1 MNELDLLRSPL
12 SGVNLIEASA
22 GTGKTYAIAGLFLRL
37 LLERKISVRE
47 ILVMTFTVPATEE
60 LKTRIRRFIR
70 QAEQAL
76 AGVAPEEPFIAAL
89 CAQQEDKPR
98 ARRRLRAALQGFDEA
113 PIFTI
118 HGFCRRVL
126 LEFAFETGS
135 TFTTELV
142 RDQEPAVLN
151 AARDF
156 WRRHIYGESPLFIG
170 YLIDKK
176 YLPDSF
182 AALVHSHGAKCYDRI
197 LPEFRAVDAG
207 AAEKRFEAAFDAAQ
221 TMWPQCRD
229 TVRKIFEEHPGFNRA
244 SYKVGGVPAWIAAMD
259 EYLGSGRRE
268 VAWDETRDRF
278 TTERIAK
285 AMKRGFSPP
294 PHLFFEACD
303 RLKQCGAE
311 LAAVFDR
318 RLTHLKRRAL
328 DESTRQL
335 AVDHA
340 RSNTQSFDGLL
351 NDLAAA
357 VARPDSHRL
366 LDGIR
371 DTYHAALIDEFQDT
385 DPVQYRIL
393 SALFGDGRMPFFM
406 IGDPKQAIYSFR
418 SADVFAYLAASRQ
431 ATTSYTLT
439 RNWRSESGLITAVN
453 AIFTR
458 ATNPFI
464 FEEIGF
470 VPARPGDHADTAPLT
485 IDGARDAPLRIWHML
500 PALGQTAP
508 IQAQAI
514 DATVAEIARLIE
526 LGNAGRARISDQPVG
541 PSDIAVLVRSNA
553 QASLVFDRLAALRIP
568 CVLHSTQSL
577 FDAEEVVEMERVL
590 SAVAEPADSR
600 LLSAALTTRMLGTT
614 AAELERLQSNDAAW
628 EAIVLNFR
636 EYNDLW
642 SRRGFFSMFRLLLVR
657 QGVKPRLCR
666 LTNGERRLT
675 NILHLAEVLHRQ
687 SIDERLT
694 MPGLVQWLR
703 SRRASPFKDDEEHQ
717 IRLESDAH
725 AVKLVTIHKSKGL
738 DYNIV
743 FCPFTYGGSLSR
755 DREITFHSDGKR
767 VLDLNGAENPAHSAQ
782 SMRENLA
789 ENLRLFYVALTRA
802 RHRCYLVWGA
812 FKGFESSS
820 PAYLFHQPRDGDA
833 RDLIDRTVNRAAL
846 LDGDQMFDDLRQLA
860 ADSNGAMSIERYQG
874 SPPPA
879 PFPPSQSAAVAAC
892 RSFSGA
898 IHRDWRV
905 ASFTALTSGA
915 THEQPDYDQAALA
928 PGPAA
933 EAAEEAHGIFAFP
946 RGARAGTFMHALF
959 EHLDF
964 ARASQGASAGEVERF
979 LREFGFGAE
988 WLDTIQTMLTNV
1000 LSAPFIGTS
1009 RLADLDA
1016 RNKLHEVEFY
1026 FPLKRIAPEHLSA
1039 LFAGA
1044 GPEIREQSGRL
1055 TFSPARGFMKGFI
1068 DMVFVH
1074 DNRYF
1079 LVDWKSNHLGN
1090 RTEDY
1095 RRPAIDAA
1103 MRENFYFLQYSLYA
1117 VALDRYLCLRVP
1129 EYDYDRHFGGVY
1141 YLFLRGMDASRSPE
1155 SGVFF
1160 DRPPRET
1167 IDRLAGALIDIRE

>member
-12 SGVNLIEASA
+12 LGVNLIEASA

-37 LLERKISVRE
+37 LLEQKISVRE

-76 AGVAPEEPFIAAL
+76 AGVAPEEPFIAEL
-89 CAQQEDKPR
+89 CAHQEDKAR

-118 HGFCRRVL
+118 HGFCQRVL
-126 LEFAFETGS
+126 LEFAFETVS
-135 TFTTELV
+135 TFNTELV
-142 RDQEPAVLN
+142 RDQEPTVLN

-182 AALVHSHGAKCYDRI
+182 AKLVHSHGAKSYDRI
-197 LPEFRAVDAG
+197 IPDFRAVDSG
-207 AAEKRFEAAFDAAQ
+207 PAEKRFEAAFDAAQ
-221 TMWPQCRD
+221 SMWPQCRD
-229 TVRKIFEEHPGFNRA
+229 AVRTIFEDFPGFNRA
-244 SYKVGGVPAWIAAMD
+244 SYKAAGVSAWIAGMD
-259 EYLGSGRRE
+259 EFLNSGRRE
-268 VAWDETRDRF
+268 IASDDTIDRF
-278 TTERIAK
+278 TTGRIAK

-311 LAAVFDR
+311 LAAVFDE

-328 DESTRQL
+328 DESARQL
-335 AVDHA
+335 AVERA
-340 RSNTQSFDGLL
+340 RNNTQSFDGLL

-357 VARPDSHRL
+357 VSRPGSLRL

-371 DTYHAALIDEFQDT
+371 IRYRAALIDEFQDT

-393 SALFGDGRMPFFM
+393 SALFGSGSMPFFM

-418 SADVFAYLAASRQ
+418 SADVFAYLAASRC
-431 ATTSYTLT
+431 ATTSHTLT
-439 RNWRSESGLITAVN
+439 RNWRSESGLIAAVN
-453 AIFTR
+453 TIFTR

-464 FEEIGF
+464 FDEIGF
-470 VPARPGDHADTAPLT
+470 VPARPGDHADDTPLT
-485 IDGARDAPLRIWHML
+485 IDGARKAPLCLWHMQ
-500 PALGQTAP
+500 PAPGQKAP

-526 LGNAGRARISDQPVG
+526 LGSAGRACIGVLPVG

-553 QASLVFDRLAALRIP
+553 QAGLIFSRLAALRIP

-577 FDAEEVVEMERVL
+577 FDAGEVMEMERVL
-590 SAVAEPADSR
+590 SAVAEPANSR
-600 LLSAALTTRMLGTT
+600 LLSAALATEMLGTT
-614 AAELERLQSNDAAW
+614 ASELDRLHNDGAAW
-628 EAIVLNFR
+628 EAVVLNFR

-657 QGVKPRLCR
+657 QGVKPRLCGMA
-666 LTNGERRLT
+666 NGERRLT

-687 SIDERLT
+687 SIEERLT

-703 SRRASPFKDDEEHQ
+703 SRRSSPFKDDEEHQ

-725 AVKLVTIHKSKGL
+725 AVKIVTIHKSKGL

-743 FCPFTYGGSLSR
+743 FCPFIHGGSLSR
-755 DREITFHSDGKR
+755 DQEIAFHSDGKR
-767 VLDLNGAENPAHSAQ
+767 VLDLDGAENPAHSAEN
-782 SMRENLA
+782 MRENLA

-802 RHRCYLVWGA
+802 RHRCYLAWGA
-812 FKGFESSS
+812 FKGFESSA
-820 PAYLFHQPRDGDA
+820 PAYLFHQPRDGNS
-833 RDLIDRTVNRAAL
+833 RDLIDRAVNRAGS
-846 LDGDQMFDDLRQLA
+846 LDGDQVFDDLRQLA
-860 ADSNGAMSIERYQG
+860 AASNGSMSIERYQG
-874 SPPPA
+874 PPPA
-879 PFPPSQSAAVAAC
+879 PFPASQSSGIAAC

-915 THEQPDYDQAALA
+915 PHEQPDYDQAALT
-928 PGPAA
+928 PGQAT
-933 EAAEEAHGIFAFP
+933 EAAEEARGIFAFP

-964 ARASQGASAGEVERF
+964 SRASQGACTGEIEQH
-979 LREFGFGAE
+979 LRQSGFGAE
-988 WLDTIQTMLTNV
+988 WLDTIQTMLANV
-1000 LSAPFIGTS
+1000 LTAALPGTS

-1016 RNKLHEVEFY
+1016 RNKRHEVEFY
-1026 FPLKRIAPEHLSA
+1026 FPLKRIAPEHLPS

-1068 DMVFVH
+1068 DMIFVH

-1117 VALDRYLCLRVP
+1117 AALDRYLRMRVP

-1141 YLFLRGMDASRSPE
+1141 YLFLRGMDANRSPE

-1160 DRPPRET
+1160 DRPQRET
-1167 IDRLAGALIDIRE
+1167 IDRLADALIDIRE